1 MRWAEAIRALGASPC
16 RENDDVRAS
25 LLHEAS
31 DLGGYTGRLL
41 ILRNRQAKHAIRV
54 GSLLAAQ
61 DEPVVADTRRHADA
75 ASAKSLTDAM
85 PTAKPTNIDAQ
96 RILAIMDELKEKL
109 TFLSFVS
116 PQVLAGLQGE
126 DGSAT
131 VEILGPELMKCFAEQ
146 LRLEDLYVMASNG
159 EGGDITPSKST
170 MA

>member
-1 MRWAEAIRALGASPC
+1 
-16 RENDDVRAS
+16 
-25 LLHEAS
+25 
-31 DLGGYTGRLL
+31 
-41 ILRNRQAKHAIRV
+41 
-54 GSLLAAQ
+54 
-61 DEPVVADTRRHADA
+61 
-75 ASAKSLTDAM
+75 M

-159 EGGDITPSKST
+159 EGGGQAGLFAFLASGACRLGEKQELDCRSATGCLAAALGAARAGLRCASVHVEDAHFLVAAAYISTPST
-170 MA
+170 VITGLAETA

>member
-1 MRWAEAIRALGASPC
+1 
-16 RENDDVRAS
+16 
-25 LLHEAS
+25 
-31 DLGGYTGRLL
+31 
-41 ILRNRQAKHAIRV
+41 
-54 GSLLAAQ
+54 
-61 DEPVVADTRRHADA
+61 
-75 ASAKSLTDAM
+75 M

-159 EGGDITPSKST
+159 EGGSLRFGHLACNPYDSNLPGMRFPVAILAAFGALASACHFGEGQEFSCTAAADCLT
-170 MA
+170 LALNAARVGRQ